1 MDKLDIIFEEFK
13 KEVKAFSQDSD
24 NRNNLYDYESGFR
37 NLVEKYE
44 QQIFQDSMGEVPKS
58 KNKKKQ

>member
-13 KEVKAFSQDSD
+13 DEVKTYSQNSS

-37 NLVEKYE
+37 DLTQKYE
-44 QQIFQDSMGEVPKS
+44 QELFQSSIGEVPKS
-58 KNKKKQ
+58 KNKKKL

>member
-13 KEVKAFSQDSD
+13 NKVKTYSQDSS

-37 NLVEKYE
+37 GLVQKYE
-44 QQIFQDSMGEVPKS
+44 QEIFQSSIGEVPKS
-58 KNKKKQ
+58 KNKKKL